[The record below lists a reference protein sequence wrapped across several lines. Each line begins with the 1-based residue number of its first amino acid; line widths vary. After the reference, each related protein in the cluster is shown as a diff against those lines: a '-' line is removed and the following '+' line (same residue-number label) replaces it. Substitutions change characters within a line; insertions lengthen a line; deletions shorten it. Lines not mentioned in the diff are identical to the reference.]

1 MSGGKTAAAIPA
13 ITPNPSAKRKNST
26 VTTKYSPNA
35 FHLKPLVSLQERPT
49 PSRSEE
55 HTSELQSRSDLVCR
69 LLLEKKKKRTS
80 ARLKPGA
87 TNNPAIISPLS
98 KIRVTATD

>member
-49 PSRSEE
+49 PSVPPGSG
-55 HTSELQSRSDLVCR
+55 SRTAAC
-69 LLLEKKKKRTS
+69 
-80 ARLKPGA
+80 
-87 TNNPAIISPLS
+87 
-98 KIRVTATD
+98 TATARPQATMPAGITRGGGARAGRVAEGHPAQQQAAPVGAAT